1 MIEIFGMVAISIMV
15 ASYAFEKLSPI
26 FIATFSLGCALAA
39 VYAYLLESYP
49 FFLRGNYLVGRSFR
63 SIPINDQ
70 TPAIRGLALEN
81 SVTRTYRGEDSFS
94 LF

>member
-1 MIEIFGMVAISIMV
+1 VTAMIEIFGMVAISIMV

-49 FFLRGNYLVGRSFR
+49 FFFAEIIWSGVAFGRFR
-63 SIPINDQ
+63 STIKHQP
-70 TPAIRGLALEN
+70 
-81 SVTRTYRGEDSFS
+81 SED
-94 LF
+94 